1 MRAVRSSAEGTGVAG
16 RDIRGFG
23 HKRSPSSLY
32 GLGRHL
38 MPTLLMTG
46 RRLSN
51 GSLAQLDT
59 DRHELFTVPSQAD
72 SLEADEATISW
83 TAAVVP

>member
-1 MRAVRSSAEGTGVAG
+1 
-16 RDIRGFG
+16 
-23 HKRSPSSLY
+23 
-32 GLGRHL
+32 

>member
-1 MRAVRSSAEGTGVAG
+1 MSCTIISGSNGSRRAWYLWVRP
-16 RDIRGFG
+16 
-23 HKRSPSSLY
+23 KRSPSSLY
-32 GLGRHL
+32 RLGRHL

-72 SLEADEATISW
+72 SFEADEATRSW

>member
-1 MRAVRSSAEGTGVAG
+1 
-16 RDIRGFG
+16 
-23 HKRSPSSLY
+23 
-32 GLGRHL
+32 

-83 TAAVVP
+83 TAAVVPCTSVTMVIVTPSPSAGRITEIQRY